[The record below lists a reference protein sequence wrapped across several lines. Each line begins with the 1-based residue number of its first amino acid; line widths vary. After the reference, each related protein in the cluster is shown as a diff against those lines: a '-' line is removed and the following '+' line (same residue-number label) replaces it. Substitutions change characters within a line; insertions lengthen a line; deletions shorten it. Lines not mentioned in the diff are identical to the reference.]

1 MSPGSHEGGAA
12 EPLGARE
19 FAALVARLGPFERSP
34 TIAVAVS
41 GGADSMA
48 LCLLAAGWA
57 RRRRGRAVALTVD
70 HGLRSGSAGEARQ
83 VGAWLG
89 ARGIEHHILRWRGE
103 KPAHGVQA
111 AARAARYRLL
121 AAWCRRRRV
130 LHLFLA
136 HHLEDQAETL
146 IGRLGR
152 GSGVDGLAAMAPLS
166 ESHGLRLV
174 RPLLDVSRVHLG
186 ATLERRRQPWIED
199 PANRDPVHLRVRI
212 RRALEVLEP
221 QGLSPQRLAAT
232 ARRLGRARA
241 ALETDATALL
251 AAAATLHP
259 AGFCLLEPEPLA
271 AAPAE
276 VGLRALA
283 RVLMCVGGA
292 VYPPR
297 LEGLERLFDALTTAL
312 TTAGSGVARTLAG
325 CRIVSAGPRL
335 LICREAAAAR
345 EIVAPSSGQERLWD
359 RRFAV
364 RVAPAAAAE
373 RRLRVRRL
381 GRAGWAEVV
390 RRRGDLRR
398 SPIPGVARPSLP
410 SLWDVDGVVS
420 VPHLLF
426 IRPGSDGVEGHR
438 LSAVFRPAQALSP
451 ATFAVGWRGGHV
463 LG

>member
-1 MSPGSHEGGAA
+1 LSPGGHEGGGA
-12 EPLGARE
+12 EPLGVRE
-19 FAALVARLGPFERSP
+19 FAALVAPLGPFERSP

-103 KPAHGVQA
+103 KPTRGVQA
-111 AARAARYRLL
+111 PARAARYRLL

-136 HHLEDQAETL
+136 HQLEDQAETL

-174 RPLLDVSRVHLG
+174 RPLLGVSKARLG

-221 QGLSPQRLAAT
+221 QGLSPERLAAT

-241 ALETDATALL
+241 ALETEATALL

-276 VGLRALA
+276 VGLRALV

-292 VYPPR
+292 AYPPR
-297 LEGLERLFDALTTAL
+297 LEGLERLFEALTA
-312 TTAGSGVARTLAG
+312 AGPGVARTLAG
-325 CRIVSAGPRL
+325 CRIVTAGPRL

-345 EIVAPSSGQERLWD
+345 EIVDLCSGQERLWD

-390 RRRGDLRR
+390 ARRGDLRR
-398 SPIPGVARPSLP
+398 SPIPGIARPSLP

-420 VPHLLF
+420 VPHLQF
-426 IRPGSDGVEGHR
+426 IRPGSDGGEGHR

-451 ATFAVGWRGGHV
+451 ATFAVGWRRGGV